1 MQTNTTGTTHNS
13 SAQRRA
19 INTIA
24 RTPNAP
30 HRPIRRHQTSRPGTA
45 LLLVIGLLALV
56 SVLAVVYAAVGRSD
70 TRISQAVVSQNDQ
83 RDAAKLVGDYIA
95 SIIADDVFSTIP
107 APGGRNFS
115 TLETFDYPSTSPDA
129 TSTQAN
135 PTQQDYF
142 RPTGSRLGTDPYLA
156 ATHPSWQGN
165 PAVLA
170 NASQE
175 EISATRVGYS
185 NISVFSP
192 DGRFINLFNLRNRGW
207 DVGNLTDTTNN
218 FNNSIYGRPVVLR
231 TRADSVPGA
240 IEPVIITGAQPTPA
254 QLASL
259 TRVTSGPSSGYLT
272 GVFARP
278 VADLENQLNSALF
291 LPYSFAD
298 TTGDGF
304 IDARWI
310 ELADSR
316 LVTNNGRATP
326 IIDTNDG
333 IRWFVAARAIDLG
346 SKINVNTATDRYAD
360 ATATLPLGL
369 STADVDLR
377 RIMTTQDIF
386 NTHGE
391 TVYERLQIPQ
401 GAFPAAANF
410 ESGYNRSFANA
421 AGTHGYFGLIYAI
434 TTGDV
439 PPFGTA
445 FFANRTYTPFP
456 SAVDRYYWSI
466 LQGGSGLYTNNQGVS
481 LSGFT
486 LHDELELRAFGM
498 LNNPATLSPIE
509 RAIDGGIGQN
519 DRRGPALSQRTIEI
533 ERLTPELA
541 LEPGNI
547 TSEQANARKAVD
559 IRSQLTTASAARQ
572 ITSLRP
578 IPNRDIDPTTGLASA
593 ITSDDIPQRL
603 DQLLNIPQFLIPN
616 SYRFVP
622 RNENPTFSVI
632 QSLAGT
638 ENQYRLA
645 PAISNANTNE
655 PGRANQLFHIIV
667 RALMPALHDADP
679 TNNPPADGWRPQR
692 RTEVYGYNP
701 EFAWRAAGHIVA
713 NLAAMVQ
720 GPSDNNRFPAVP
732 FTQTLVD
739 NDQGRRD
746 IPTELDPN
754 NFPAFNEAF
763 ELNPPRSLQ
772 AGARPP
778 NGDIDNALVGDNI
791 SNTANIMGSNDLNP
805 RTQNIYGVRPYPVML
820 GVAFYSFHVDAPQTV
835 MGGDNEVADFFAP
848 DSIPDDFDPTDS
860 MFDLIPITID
870 PRISDGNPDFLMEAV
885 AFQIHN
891 PFPTPLRLSGDD
903 DFDFYIEFG
912 GHYFPLID
920 SKPDGTPED
929 TGITLAAGE
938 TRTFYATS
946 PFSRDRANARW
957 RDLRTA
963 ATMLGYDVSA
973 FTSEDFVHEFTTAR
987 FSNTGVTS
995 GSPVHIVPYPDMFE
1009 NDERN
1014 LLFSNPNYANSSGD
1028 TVIDLLANEAQRPS
1042 YYDENNDDRTRSA
1055 MIWRVVRSAPHTS
1068 ASGSTLETDPT
1079 QPIRSDITP
1088 TANRGGNHRWNDE
1101 LVDRLQDDP
1110 TAPSPAI
1117 RRLLNS
1123 NSTYS
1128 FILSSGGNQIGAG
1141 LEDEIP
1147 ARRGSNTARVVATY
1161 AGMWRGGGPGGTV
1174 DSGAIQPYMLEGKIG
1189 ENWVTGSSGTSTPWF
1204 NYEDQFRD
1212 GEPADTWIQF
1222 DINSYENPGVAFARL
1237 LSTGSLSEPVVDVP
1251 AIRAAPNSDSRG
1263 TSFTTATHPNNLS
1276 YSDVTFSLPMLL
1288 RDQDRSNA
1296 SLFRRP
1302 ADILLALAIG
1312 PSYDPGAAGV
1322 VGGSETRHTQLQKQW
1337 TTFGEAAAM
1346 AMGYQWHFDVNHPY
1360 HRAGAG
1366 RGTAPYGDRLVQGR
1380 LRLDSYVP
1388 FISAAS
1394 SSTNFNVE
1402 SAPVFNHQ
1410 NNDRQ
1415 IGLGIPAA
1423 LAILDGI
1430 RATTP
1435 FGITTPVAGQVSIN
1449 TASTDV
1455 IRALPL
1461 MTYNFDQEISTD
1473 ENDLLEDRDAAA
1485 AIFAYREK
1493 AAELNRSLS
1502 PTFNNGL
1509 IAFLDQNPANPLGR
1523 GLVTEITGI
1532 RETRGFRSP
1541 AELLAITIVPSN
1553 TTPEFRQ
1560 ARREFA
1566 FTGFADDGDE
1576 LTEAFSPVAALADRL
1591 QRTPDGYSESLAA
1604 YNAVANTVTA
1614 RSDVFAV
1621 WFLLHGYTDSDTQGL
1636 GPNDPLIPTVA
1647 RRFLMI
1653 VDRSNV
1659 VTQGDKPR
1667 ILMFQE
1673 LPL

>member
-1 MQTNTTGTTHNS
+1 MQTNTTGTTHNC
-13 SAQRRA
+13 SAQCRA

-30 HRPIRRHQTSRPGTA
+30 RRPIRRHQSSRQGTA

-70 TRISQAVVSQNDQ
+70 TRISQAVVSQNEQ

-129 TSTQAN
+129 TSTQIN
-135 PTQQDYF
+135 PTQPDYF
-142 RPTGSRLGTDPYLA
+142 RPTGSRLGSDPYLA
-156 ATHPSWQGN
+156 ATHPSWHGN
-165 PAVLA
+165 PAVLVNA
-170 NASQE
+170 NQD

-192 DGRFINLFNLRNRGW
+192 DGRFVNLFNLRNRGW

-231 TRADSVPGA
+231 TRADAVPGA

-259 TRVTSGPSSGYLT
+259 TRVTSGPSSGYIT

-333 IRWFVAARAIDLG
+333 IRWFVAVRAIDLA

-360 ATATLPLGL
+360 AIPTLPLGL
-369 STADVDLR
+369 TTADVDLR

-391 TVYERLQIPQ
+391 LVYDRLQIPQ
-401 GAFPAAANF
+401 GVYPAAADF
-410 ESGYNRSFANA
+410 ENYNRFRANA
-421 AGTHGYFGLIYAI
+421 AGTHGFFGLIYSI

-439 PPFGTA
+439 PPFDTPL
-445 FFANRTYTPFP
+445 FANRTYTPFP
-456 SAVDRYYWSI
+456 RAVDRLYWSL

-486 LHDELELRAFGM
+486 LHDELELRAFGI
-498 LNNPATLSPIE
+498 LNNPITLSPIE
-509 RAIDGGIGQN
+509 RAIDGGVGPN
-519 DRRGPALSQRTIEI
+519 DRRGPALSQRTSEI

-547 TSEQANARKAVD
+547 TSEQANARRAVD

-578 IPNRDIDPTTGLASA
+578 IPNNAIDPTTGLASA
-593 ITSDDIPQRL
+593 INTDDIPQRL

-616 SYRFVP
+616 NYTFEP
-622 RNENPTFSVI
+622 RNQDPSTPSNYFLQLSNLVNP
-632 QSLAGT
+632 
-638 ENQYRLA
+638 YRLA
-645 PAISNANTNE
+645 PTINNANTSE

-679 TNNPPADGWRPQR
+679 TNPPAEGWRPQR

-720 GPSDNNRFPAVP
+720 GPTDGNRFPAVP

-739 NDQGRRD
+739 NDQGRTQ
-746 IPTELDPN
+746 IPTELDPTR
-754 NFPAFNEAF
+754 FPAFNEAF

-772 AGARPP
+772 ATAARPN
-778 NGDIDNALVGDNI
+778 NGDIDNALVGNDI
-791 SNTANIMGSNDLNP
+791 SNTANIMGLNGLNP

-820 GVAFYSFHVDAPQTV
+820 GVAFYTFHVDAPQS
-835 MGGDNEVADFFAP
+835 MGGDNEVANAFAP
-848 DSIPDDFDPTDS
+848 SGVPSDFDPSDN
-860 MFDLIPITID
+860 MFPENPIPITID
-870 PRISDGNPDFLMEAV
+870 PRISDGNTDFLMEAV

-891 PFPTPLRLSGDD
+891 PFPVPLRLSGDD

-929 TGITLAAGE
+929 SGITLAAGE

-946 PFSRDRANARW
+946 PFSRDRANERW
-957 RDLRTA
+957 RNLRNA
-963 ATMLGYDVSA
+963 AAMLGYDVSA
-973 FTSEDFVHEFTTAR
+973 FSSDDFVREFAASR
-987 FSNTGVTS
+987 FSNSGGVT
-995 GSPVHIVPYPDMFE
+995 GTPVHIVPYTGMFALAE
-1009 NDERN
+1009 QN
-1014 LLFSNPNYANSSGD
+1014 LLFSDPNYANPSGD
-1028 TVIDLLANEAQRPS
+1028 TVIDLLANDAQTSS
-1042 YYDENNDDRTRSA
+1042 YFGANDDRTRSA
-1055 MIWRVVRSAPHTS
+1055 MIWRVVRSDPHTS
-1068 ASGSTLETDPT
+1068 ASGSTLATDPT
-1079 QPIRSDITP
+1079 QLILSDITP

-1101 LVDRLQDDP
+1101 LVDRIQDNP
-1110 TAPSPAI
+1110 TASPAI
-1117 RRLLNS
+1117 RRLLDS

-1141 LEDEIP
+1141 LEDDIP
-1147 ARRGSNTARVVATY
+1147 ARRGSNTARLVATY
-1161 AGMWRGGGPGGTV
+1161 AGMWRSGGPGGTV
-1174 DSGAIQPYMLEGKIG
+1174 DSGAIQPYMLEGKIDEEWRG
-1189 ENWVTGSSGTSTPWF
+1189 GSTGAPRPWF
-1204 NYEDQFRD
+1204 NNQDQYQD
-1212 GEPADTWIQF
+1212 GSPAENWIQF
-1222 DINSYENPGVAFARL
+1222 DIYSFDDPGAAFSSL
-1237 LSTGSLSEPVVDVP
+1237 LNTGGLVDIP
-1251 AIRAAPNSDSRG
+1251 EIRAAPNSDARG
-1263 TSFTTATHPNNLS
+1263 TSFTAATHPNNLS
-1276 YSDVTFSLPMLL
+1276 YSEVAFSLPMLL
-1288 RDQDRSNA
+1288 RDQDRIA

-1302 ADILLALAIG
+1302 ADVLLALAVG

-1322 VGGSETRHTQLQKQW
+1322 IGGTETRHTQLQKQW

-1346 AMGYQWHFDVNHPY
+1346 AMGYQWHENVNHPY

-1366 RGTAPYGDRLVQGR
+1366 LAAAPYGDRLVQGR

-1388 FISAAS
+1388 FIS
-1394 SSTNFNVE
+1394 STSPTSFDITT
-1402 SAPVFNHQ
+1402 APVFNQQ

-1430 RATTP
+1430 RASTP

-1455 IRALPL
+1455 LRALPL
-1461 MTYNFDQEISTD
+1461 MAYNFDQNRSTN

-1485 AIFAYREK
+1485 ALFAYREK
-1493 AAELNRSLS
+1493 AAEINRSLN

-1523 GLVTEITGI
+1523 GLVTGITGI

-1553 TTPEFRQ
+1553 TTPEFSQ

-1576 LTEAFSPVAALADRL
+1576 LTEAFSPVAALANRL
-1591 QRTPDGYSESLAA
+1591 QRTTDDYSESLIA